1 MDWLSFAAIV
11 IAAGVAVFAIIKDRQ
26 NNEVVRYL
34 YELIDALLDEVAKET
49 DE

>member
-34 YELIDALLDEVAKET
+34 YELIDSLLDEAKVE